1 MTPYLV
7 FFYFNIFVVSLQFN
21 NTTIRISTISEI
33 IRAYIPMLQKHK
45 IDRVISL
52 KTIPIVVV
60 RITILVLLKAVN
72 TIDRG
77 ASK

>member
-1 MTPYLV
+1 
-7 FFYFNIFVVSLQFN
+7 
-21 NTTIRISTISEI
+21 
-33 IRAYIPMLQKHK
+33 MLQKHK
-45 IDRVISL
+45 MDKVISL
-52 KTIPIVVV
+52 KIIPIVVV

>member
-1 MTPYLV
+1 
-7 FFYFNIFVVSLQFN
+7 
-21 NTTIRISTISEI
+21 
-33 IRAYIPMLQKHK
+33 MLQKHK
-45 IDRVISL
+45 IDRVTSL

-77 ASK
+77 AYK

>member
-1 MTPYLV
+1 
-7 FFYFNIFVVSLQFN
+7 
-21 NTTIRISTISEI
+21 
-33 IRAYIPMLQKHK
+33 MLQKHK
-45 IDRVISL
+45 IDRMISL

-72 TIDRG
+72 TIDKG